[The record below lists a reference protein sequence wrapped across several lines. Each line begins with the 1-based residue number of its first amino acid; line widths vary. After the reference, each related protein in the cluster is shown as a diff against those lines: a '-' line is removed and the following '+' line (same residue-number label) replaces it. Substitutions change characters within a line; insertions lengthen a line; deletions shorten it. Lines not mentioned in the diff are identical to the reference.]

1 MAEVA
6 GPPATRRS
14 RRRIVAALV
23 LPLAILLPVLAHVFE
38 LRSKPVAAPP
48 VITTYHV
55 SPTGDD
61 ARDGSS
67 PATAWR
73 SLDKAAAFAFKP
85 GDKLLLEGGARFRGS
100 LTFGREDAGDAA
112 HPVVVDTY
120 GAGRATIVAS
130 DGAGIRV
137 HNTAGVEIRD
147 LVIVGGGAG
156 SRATGGIEFYSDL
169 TDGRRLDHVDIS
181 GVEVSGFKNG
191 IQIGAGPHSTGFRNV
206 RIRAAN
212 LHGNTENGLISF
224 GPRFDASAPRYAH
237 EDVVVSEVEV
247 HHNPGDPNNHF
258 SHTGSGIAL
267 GSVRG
272 GRIERSSAHDNGWSA
287 SAPEGP
293 VGIWTWDSTA
303 VVMER
308 NVSYRNHTGGQKDG
322 GGFDMDQN
330 VSSSVLQYNL
340 SYENDGAGYLLY
352 SGQPN
357 AAHTDNVVRF
367 NVSIND
373 ARKLSEYAGIH
384 LAGSVN
390 DAEVYHNTVVMEAT
404 GPAAAAVR
412 LQRFFEGLS
421 DVVLRNNLI
430 VSGGT
435 DLVRADDFSTA
446 DVLMQGNN
454 FFAESGTWAVSWA
467 GASYA
472 DLDAWAA
479 ATGQERLG
487 ARVRGSSA
495 DPRFVS
501 AGRSGSAAQRA
512 EALTPRGDSPLA
524 GRALDLRSRF
534 DVDPGPVDFLGRP
547 LVGAGTVGAIQPAP

>member
-1 MAEVA
+1 M
-6 GPPATRRS
+6 
-14 RRRIVAALV
+14 IN
-23 LPLAILLPVLAHVFE
+23 
-38 LRSKPVAAPP
+38 
-48 VITTYHV
+48 TYHV

-61 ARDGSS
+61 SLDGSS

-85 GDKLLLEGGARFRGS
+85 GDKLLLEGGAHFRGS
-100 LTFGREDAGDAA
+100 LTFGPGDAGDAA
-112 HPVVVDTY
+112 NPVVVDTY
-120 GAGRATIVAS
+120 GAGRATIEAAG
-130 DGAGIRV
+130 GAGIRV

-147 LVIVGGGAG
+147 LVIVGGGADNKT
-156 SRATGGIEFYSDL
+156 TGGIELYSDL
-169 TDGRRLDHVDIS
+169 TDGRKLDHVDIS

-191 IQIGAGPHSTGFRNV
+191 IQIGAGPNSTGFRGV

-224 GPRFDASAPRYAH
+224 GPRFDAAAPRYAH
-237 EDVVVSEVEV
+237 EDVVVSDVEV
-247 HHNPGDPNNHF
+247 HHNAGDPTNHF

-272 GRIERSSAHDNGWSA
+272 GRIERSSAHDNGRSA
-287 SAPEGP
+287 AAPEGP

-308 NVSYRNHTGGQKDG
+308 NVSFRNHTAGQKDG

-340 SYENDGAGYLLY
+340 SYDNDGAGYLLY
-352 SGQPN
+352 SGQLN
-357 AAHTDNVVRF
+357 AAHTGNIVRF
-367 NVSIND
+367 NISIND
-373 ARKLSEYAGIH
+373 ARKLPEYAGIH

-390 DAEVYHNTVVMEAT
+390 NAEVYHNTVVMEAE
-404 GPAAAAVR
+404 GWAPAAIR
-412 LQRFFEGLS
+412 LQNFFRGLS
-421 DVVLRNNLI
+421 NVVLRNNLI

-435 DLVRADDFSTA
+435 NLVIADDFSTA
-446 DVLMQGNN
+446 DVLLQGNN

-472 DLDAWAA
+472 NMGDWRA

-487 ARVRGSSA
+487 AKVGGSSA
-495 DPRFVS
+495 DPRFVT
-501 AGRSGSAAQRA
+501 ADRSGSPAQRA
-512 EALTPRGDSPLA
+512 QALTPRRDSPLA
-524 GRALDLRSRF
+524 GRALNLRSRF
-534 DVDPGPVDFLGRP
+534 NVDPGPVDFLGRP
-547 LVGAGTVGAIQPAP
+547 LVGAGTVGAIQPAA